1 MHKVSKTGGMQKSSL
16 ILPVHARI
24 FLVMFLISFECAT
37 CMHALSI
44 EEIVVKNKSDLEKI
58 VVEEISKIESG
69 LTVIG
74 RQIPTNDSTTID
86 ILCQDYNGQLVVLKL
101 SLNEDNMMLFEGLHI
116 LNEINCVRRMLKF
129 FNKNHKI
136 NDKEPGRLILLAPSF
151 SNDLLAIANGISS
164 VRIALY
170 EWEYLRFGDNKALRV
185 TPISL
190 SQASNNR

>member
-1 MHKVSKTGGMQKSSL
+1 
-16 ILPVHARI
+16 
-24 FLVMFLISFECAT
+24 
-37 CMHALSI
+37 
-44 EEIVVKNKSDLEKI
+44 
-58 VVEEISKIESG
+58 
-69 LTVIG
+69 
-74 RQIPTNDSTTID
+74 
-86 ILCQDYNGQLVVLKL
+86 
-101 SLNEDNMMLFEGLHI
+101 
-116 LNEINCVRRMLKF
+116 MLKF

>member
-1 MHKVSKTGGMQKSSL
+1 MPAKTLS
-16 ILPVHARI
+16 
-24 FLVMFLISFECAT
+24 T
-37 CMHALSI
+37 ALSI

-86 ILCQDYNGQLVVLKL
+86 VLCHDYNGQLVVLKL

-116 LNEINCVRRMLKF
+116 LNEVNNVRRMLKF

-170 EWEYLRFGDNKALRV
+170 EWEYLQFGDNKALRI

-190 SQASNNR
+190 SQASKNR